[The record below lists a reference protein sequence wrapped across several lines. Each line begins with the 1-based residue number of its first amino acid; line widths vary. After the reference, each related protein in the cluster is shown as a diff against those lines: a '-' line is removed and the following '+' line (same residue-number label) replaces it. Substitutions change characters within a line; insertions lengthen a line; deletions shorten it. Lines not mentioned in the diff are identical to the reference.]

1 MVLKSECMRRRVSSE
16 GYDNG
21 EIMWRQEKK
30 VGLLLPLQWWA
41 TDYVVFIV
49 GWKPMFVAF
58 IIE

>member
-1 MVLKSECMRRRVSSE
+1 MVLKSECMRRRVNSE

-30 VGLLLPLQWWA
+30 VGLLQA
-41 TDYVVFIV
+41 TDYVVFII